1 MQRGV
6 GGRAKERTAR
16 PIVFSQ
22 HAHHARRSAA
32 DTAPGFG
39 SVEPPSS
46 PFPIRLRRPRPY
58 AQARPIQARPDR
70 ARRLASSG
78 HPVRTSVTWALALLV
93 SLLTIVPAATT
104 SAASDSVA
112 LPYPGGQ
119 AVSIIQGYNGGTHQG
134 RSRYAFDMVLAD
146 GGTSGAEVVSP
157 IDGSVTYAQSP
168 KVGNGCM
175 AITLKDASN
184 TVMLCHVIWLRT
196 FSRGESI
203 TRGQSLG
210 TVGPA
215 GTVGNNGA
223 PHVHLELH
231 KGTGLSNPVPF
242 SQPDGLLLDGV
253 ALAATGKSNE
263 HGRRDPIMST
273 NRAGGILAST
283 TTRRGETTQTLSATS
298 EPVVLSAASLSALGR
313 TIEPTTAATSASSTS
328 TTASTSARSAVVRGT
343 DSCLNVRSSPKTA
356 GTLVGCLAEGTAVKV
371 VEGPTAGNGF
381 DWFKIE
387 KAGSL
392 KSGGWVVGK
401 YLE

>member
-1 MQRGV
+1 V
-6 GGRAKERTAR
+6 G
-16 PIVFSQ
+16 
-22 HAHHARRSAA
+22 
-32 DTAPGFG
+32 
-39 SVEPPSS
+39 SS
-46 PFPIRLRRPRPY
+46 R
-58 AQARPIQARPDR
+58 
-70 ARRLASSG
+70 
-78 HPVRTSVTWALALLV
+78 PVRTSVTWGLALLV

-112 LPYPGGQ
+112 MPFPGGQ
-119 AVSIIQGYNGGTHQG
+119 SVSIIQGYNGGTHQG
-134 RSRYAFDMVLAD
+134 RSKYGLDLVLDD
-146 GGTSGAEVVSP
+146 GTTSGAEVVSP

-175 AITLKDASN
+175 GITFSDASY
-184 TVMLCHVIWLRT
+184 TVMLCHVIFHRT

-231 KGTGLSNPVPF
+231 RSTRLSDPVPF
-242 SQPDGLLLDGV
+242 SAPDGLALDGV
-253 ALAATGKSNE
+253 VLAATGKSNE
-263 HGRRDPIMST
+263 HGRRDTIMSS
-273 NRAGGILAST
+273 NRAGSVLSTT

-313 TIEPTTAATSASSTS
+313 TIEPTTSSTATSATSTS
-328 TTASTSARSAVVRGT
+328 TTGSTSARAAVVRGT
-343 DSCLNVRSSPKTA
+343 DSCLNVRSAPKTA

-381 DWFKIE
+381 DWYKIE